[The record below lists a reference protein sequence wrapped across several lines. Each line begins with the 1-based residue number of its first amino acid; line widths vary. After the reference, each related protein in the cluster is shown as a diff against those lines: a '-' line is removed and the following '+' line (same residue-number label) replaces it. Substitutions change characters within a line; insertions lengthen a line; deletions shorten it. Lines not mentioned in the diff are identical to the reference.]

1 MCSSNRSVDV
11 VSLLVGRTNCI
22 DGRDHS
28 TDSACEKRYK
38 SVEV

>member
-11 VSLLVGRTNCI
+11 VSLLVGKKCI

-28 TDSACEKRYK
+28 TDSAVRKGT
-38 SVEV
+38 SL